1 MTAET
6 EPLSAS
12 ELRSLVI
19 QLRSFTDQGE
29 FTPEDESLL
38 GQVLTDDQLDAIEE
52 HHGRLYTAL
61 TRIEEDY
68 AKVVEASGHLEASQD
83 AADALVIIAALESG
97 TNPEDDDSTYEEE
110 TEEPDDGDGEGHAA
124 PDDDERLVDGPS
136 APDDAG
142 DPDADL

>member
-12 ELRSLVI
+12 ELRKLVI
-19 QLRSFTDQGE
+19 QLRSFADQGE
-29 FTPEDESLL
+29 FTPTEGESLL
-38 GQVLTDDQLDAIEE
+38 CQVFTDDQLDAIEE
-52 HHGRLYTAL
+52 HHERLYTAL

-83 AADALVIIAALESG
+83 AADALVIVASLES
-97 TNPEDDDSTYEEE
+97 EHSYDD
-110 TEEPDDGDGEGHAA
+110 EPSDDEPYDGDGEDHSD
-124 PDDDERLVDGPS
+124 PDDDERFVDGPNG
-136 APDDAG
+136 PDDPD